1 MNLPFWR
8 RSRQTLLI
16 DSAACGREA
25 AVARTGK
32 MVTTGLL
39 RHATCNSETHLHVV
53 ARHWGVGC
61 WKKGWRRDP
70 HTMEED
76 MQESDFALPDNQP
89 SQPHQTPGSSLFS
102 GECIAPPTSSEC
114 TPALGSPHQQRW
126 QNMAL
131 PSWTASAAYAA
142 RTASHAA
149 SGAAARRSSGSWVP
163 RLLVTLCGTWAFSVA
178 APRRSDHTERGEC
191 KG

>member
-1 MNLPFWR
+1 ML
-8 RSRQTLLI
+8 
-16 DSAACGREA
+16 DKHGAD
-25 AVARTGK
+25 
-32 MVTTGLL
+32 
-39 RHATCNSETHLHVV
+39 THTH
-53 ARHWGVGC
+53 
-61 WKKGWRRDP
+61 
-70 HTMEED
+70 MEED
-76 MQESDFALPDNQP
+76 MQESAFALPDKQP
-89 SQPHQTPGSSLFS
+89 SQPPQTPGSSLFS
-102 GECIAPPTSSEC
+102 GERIAPPI
-114 TPALGSPHQQRW
+114 GSPRQQRW

>member
-1 MNLPFWR
+1 
-8 RSRQTLLI
+8 
-16 DSAACGREA
+16 
-25 AVARTGK
+25 
-32 MVTTGLL
+32 
-39 RHATCNSETHLHVV
+39 
-53 ARHWGVGC
+53 
-61 WKKGWRRDP
+61 
-70 HTMEED
+70 
-76 MQESDFALPDNQP
+76 MQESACALPDNQP
-89 SQPHQTPGSSLFS
+89 SQPPGSSLFS
-102 GECIAPPTSSEC
+102 GECIAPPTSSER

-163 RLLVTLCGTWAFSVA
+163 RLLVTLCGTWPWRHRVA
-178 APRRSDHTERGEC
+178 HGHTERGEC